1 MARRKGTLEIFNPH
15 RSLIRPFE
23 SAKTHAKGRH
33 CGLAFQD
40 FEAHCCQNRAKLLI
54 KSFDSDIIKVRK
66 DSAEGGSA
74 MQITATELKMN
85 MGKYLSM
92 ASRQDIF
99 ITKNGQ
105 RIAKLTNPSPDRV
118 AMLDSLVGIAKAEN
132 VSLEDI
138 KRERLDNA

>member
-1 MARRKGTLEIFNPH
+1 
-15 RSLIRPFE
+15 
-23 SAKTHAKGRH
+23 
-33 CGLAFQD
+33 
-40 FEAHCCQNRAKLLI
+40 
-54 KSFDSDIIKVRK
+54 
-66 DSAEGGSA
+66 

-85 MGKYLSM
+85 TGKYLSM

-138 KRERLDNA
+138 KGERLANV

>member
-1 MARRKGTLEIFNPH
+1 
-15 RSLIRPFE
+15 
-23 SAKTHAKGRH
+23 
-33 CGLAFQD
+33 
-40 FEAHCCQNRAKLLI
+40 
-54 KSFDSDIIKVRK
+54 
-66 DSAEGGSA
+66 
-74 MQITATELKMN
+74 
-85 MGKYLSM
+85 M

-138 KRERLDNA
+138 KRERLANV